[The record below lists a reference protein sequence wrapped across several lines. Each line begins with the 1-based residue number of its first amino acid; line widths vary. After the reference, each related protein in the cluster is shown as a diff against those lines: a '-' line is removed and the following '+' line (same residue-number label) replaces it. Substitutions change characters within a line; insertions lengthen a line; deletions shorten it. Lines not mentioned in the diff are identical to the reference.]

1 MGYVQ
6 KISIL
11 LSISFLT
18 SLVGGSWS
26 GQEDK
31 YFVNLIV
38 TDPNLTGDG
47 AWTHKISSFTVI
59 HCSTSSSSLQ
69 VLFWMNIICDY

>member
-18 SLVGGSWS
+18 SLVGGSGS

>member
-18 SLVGGSWS
+18 SLVG